1 MTIKELREKYNLTQ
15 SALARSLGVSSNAI
29 SGIEAGRI
37 KLSPKM
43 SARIKEVYGEE
54 LTSAASADALRTGRN
69 GTERKAL

>member
-15 SALARSLGVSSNAI
+15 TALAKALSVSSNAI

-43 SARIKEVYGEE
+43 TAKIKEV
-54 LTSAASADALRTGRN
+54 
-69 GTERKAL
+69 